1 MLIDQR
7 IVVIGGGSSRI
18 GLAVAKAAEDAGADV
33 LIASSS
39 ETKLDQALK
48 QLSGKAKGVIVN
60 VANKESVQSLFNA
73 IGEIDHIALTVGT
86 EYKPVPVTES
96 EFSESHKPFTRN
108 AMRPI
113 D

>member
-39 ETKLDQALK
+39 ETKLDQALETAIWK
-48 QLSGKAKGVIVN
+48 SKGSDR
-60 VANKESVQSLFNA
+60 KR
-73 IGEIDHIALTVGT
+73 
-86 EYKPVPVTES
+86 S
-96 EFSESHKPFTRN
+96 EQGVCSKLV
-108 AMRPI
+108 
-113 D
+113 